1 MASVVSGF
9 TRKDAGNLSTPI
21 FAAYYIPG
29 LDVAFLF
36 SLFLTLAMTAG
47 AIWYGTKRPVGKPL
61 TWAEAMIGSVYVF
74 TVFFLAYGV
83 VPHQWLTHA
92 DNELNWRPDKLLTG
106 PTIGGQGHR
115 RVPPLRDH
123 LPGAARHRRGR
134 ASTPC
139 CSGPTS
145 TSRSWWQKR
154 GKKNVKPPPS

>member
-1 MASVVSGF
+1 MSS
-9 TRKDAGNLSTPI
+9 PI

-29 LDVAFLF
+29 LNVAFLF

-106 PTIGGQGHR
+106 PTIGDKGIVEYLPFEITYQ
-115 RVPPLRDH
+115 VVRDIVVVGIYAV
-123 LPGAARHRRGR
+123 LFGANLYLW
-134 ASTPC
+134 
-139 CSGPTS
+139 
-145 TSRSWWQKR
+145 SWWQKR
-154 GKKNVKPPPS
+154 GKKKPATAELTASTYGRPLVRKG